1 MKTFRFWLIGIF
13 FSALLLVGCGG
24 GGGGGGSPATPAPT
38 TVSGTVQTP
47 NGQVALNTSQRLKRF
62 ASNLILREASAD
74 LIGLSPVPDGTKVQ
88 LVRIDPVTGL
98 TQAEIASTTTS
109 GGRFTFN
116 LTQLGVGFSNTLIV
130 QLAEETGIK
139 LRAFVVDGMANLEPV
154 SEAVVELILEEIA
167 RDPARNLDRFS
178 VAEIKSVAGIADFL
192 TAQDS
197 LSAGLNTGLTVAAVK
212 QHLIG
217 AGEFSTNLTVAV
229 AEGESSSVTIDP
241 LNLFPLSV
249 GNSWEY
255 ISTMNTGFVE
265 SQTMKV
271 TGTKEVKGVQTSVMA
286 RFGQFDLNRPVS
298 EDFFHKDSS
307 GVNYYGDA
315 DPSAARFNEQIV
327 PYLRLKLPAKLGDV
341 VTEIPRRSLDFGSD
355 LDGDGKNERVESV
368 SATHTAIGYESII
381 TPASACRCLKVVE
394 DVNIEFKLSSNGVR
408 ANTKVVTT
416 WWLAPG
422 IGILK
427 MIIDVDASASNGFR
441 STASE
446 TQELQRAKIDDVIY
460 PGAAKIKIVELTHN
474 DVVYDASR
482 NRFYASVPSGA
493 GPSGNSIAIVDPN
506 SGVVTQS
513 IPIGSEPKA
522 LGLSKDAGYLYV
534 GLDGSGQITRLNLS
548 TLVADQS
555 FNVGTSDFGA
565 QRYARRIETLAGN
578 PNVVVVGWGGQQFD
592 FSMSGLSIFD
602 GGVKRPNEIPTAGFE
617 VGFASAFAVASGET
631 SLYAHS
637 SGNTF
642 PFEGT
647 RQFSI
652 DQDGLTLTTI
662 EPILL
667 TQSAQ
672 HLILDNNRLY
682 TDSGAVF
689 DLNSLGA
696 AGTYLN
702 ARLCIPDS
710 AKNRTYC
717 IVNFFPS
724 KVTAFDQVNFQPLE
738 ALDIGNGSNFGVSTG
753 PISKL
758 IRWGSNGLAVSEQSQ
773 FSGGQ
778 GSGKLHIISSTKL
791 VP

>member
-116 LTQLGVGFSNTLIV
+116 LTQLGIGFSNTLIV

-139 LRAFVVDGMANLEPV
+139 LRAFVVDGIANLEPV

-217 AGEFSTNLTVAV
+217 AGEFSNNLAVAV
-229 AEGESSSVTIDP
+229 AGGESSSVTIDP
-241 LNLFPLSV
+241 LNLFPLSL

-271 TGTKEVKGVQTSVMA
+271 TGTKEVKGVQTSVIA
-286 RFGQFDLNRPVS
+286 RFGQFDLNNPIS

-315 DPSAARFNEQIV
+315 DLSVARFNEQIV
-327 PYLRLKLPAKLGDV
+327 PYLRLKLPAKLGEV

-368 SATHTAIGYESII
+368 SATHTAIGYESIT

-394 DVNIEFKLSSNGVR
+394 DVNIEIKLSSNGVR
-408 ANTKVVTT
+408 VNTKVVTT

-441 STASE
+441 SAASE
-446 TQELQRAKIDDVIY
+446 TKELQRAKIDDVVY
-460 PGAAKIKIVELTHN
+460 PGAAKINVVALTHN

-493 GPSGNSIAIVDPN
+493 GASGNSIAIVDPN

-513 IPIGSEPKA
+513 IPIGSEPRA

-548 TLVADQS
+548 TLVADQNFS
-555 FNVGTSDFGA
+555 VGTNTSGT
-565 QRYARRIETLAGN
+565 QLYARRIEAMTGN
-578 PNVVVVGWGGQQFD
+578 PNLLIVGWGQQTD
-592 FSMSGLSIFD
+592 SGISGIRIFD

-617 VGFASAFAVASGET
+617 VSFASAFAVAPGET

-647 RQFSI
+647 RQFNI
-652 DQDGLTLTTI
+652 DQDGLTLTTVA
-662 EPILL
+662 PILP
-667 TQSAQ
+667 TQSVQ
-672 HLILDNNRLY
+672 HLILDNNRIY
-682 TDSGAVF
+682 TDSGVVF
-689 DLNSLGA
+689 DLNTLGA

-702 ARLCIPDS
+702 TRLCIPES

-717 IVNFFPS
+717 IGNNFPS
-724 KVTAFDQVNFQPLE
+724 KVMAFDQANFQPLE
-738 ALDIGNGSNFGVSTG
+738 SLEIGDSSNFGFSTG

-778 GSGKLHIISSTKL
+778 GSGKLHIIRSTKL